1 MTDSIIQSQITS
13 PMVRMLQSIP
23 TNSDTFVHNI
33 PDNTPP
39 FSKTRIEVEATNK
52 TTNPVDLNGIQV
64 FKVPQMGYLNRVYM
78 MYRMRGH
85 NAQTSSWYNSPMNFA
100 EGIEYIEL
108 RTHNN
113 VIQRIYSEAIPFEYM
128 SVCKTRDE
136 KIQAI
141 EMMSGF
147 SSCMLDI
154 ENAELKER
162 IPSWYVFPSQQATG
176 SAKLKRASDTFTIGI
191 IGNPALN
198 TPVDTT
204 QGVNFFTQSLDFI
217 IPIPLSSTFYL
228 KDNLQT
234 RFLEDLEI
242 HVKTRRSKNQYVG
255 PGNLLSYLSKSNNSN
270 KINYVDGTGPYVTND
285 VAFNLVQANE
295 TMDHRI
301 TMVFHYHNWHE
312 NVEQTIRNTNF
323 KPSIPAC
330 LLSSDYMQFEG
341 VHESSDDKLV
351 QTSTFNI
358 SSDALITD
366 IFIIPILKNT
376 YISTVSHSP
385 GRAYRF
391 KPYSGIRFLLY
402 SGNEI
407 IYETSKAEA
416 DTVLANHFS
425 TARRQHQNSGCLP
438 NGYELYGSRIRFGFN
453 NTDEH
458 WDGGISLA
466 SLVNPRFVIIQEG
479 FSASTNNEWFVWKII
494 LKRKVLLRIDSNTG
508 YIEKSLSS

>member
-85 NAQTSSWYNSPMNFA
+85 DANVSSWYNSPMNFA

-113 VIQRIYSEAIPFEYM
+113 VIQRIYSEAIPFEHM
-128 SVCKTRDE
+128 SVCKSRDE
-136 KIQAI
+136 KIQALQ
-141 EMMSGF
+141 MMAGY
-147 SSCMLDI
+147 SSVIINTDVQ
-154 ENAELKER
+154 NVAHAE
-162 IPSWYVFPSQQATG
+162 IPEWYIYSTQEVAGNDRTKNSSDVQTSVIATNPTLTQ
-176 SAKLKRASDTFTIGI
+176 SIG
-191 IGNPALN
+191 G
-198 TPVDTT
+198 TKV
-204 QGVNFFTQSLDFI
+204 VNYFTQSLDFI
-217 IPIPLSSTFYL
+217 IPIPLSSTYYL

-242 HVKTRRSKNQYVG
+242 HVKTRRSKNQSTEKTLTY
-255 PGNLLSYLSKSNNSN
+255 NSSPTLN
-270 KINYVDGTGPYVTND
+270 EIASPLGGTYATDNVQYNSTNAD
-285 VAFNLVQANE
+285 A
-295 TMDHRI
+295 TMDHKI
-301 TMVFHYHNWHE
+301 TMIFHYHNWHE
-312 NVEQTIRNTNF
+312 NVEQVIRNTNF

-330 LLSSDYMQFEG
+330 LLSSDYMEYEG
-341 VHESSDDKLV
+341 VHENNATDTI

-366 IFIIPILKNT
+366 IFIIPILKKGYSLN
-376 YISTVSHSP
+376 VSALHTP

-391 KPYSGIRFLLY
+391 KPYASLRFQLY
-402 SGNEI
+402 SGNEV
-407 IYETSKAEA
+407 IYETTKAEA
-416 DTVLANHFS
+416 DTVLATHFS

-466 SLVNPRFVIIQEG
+466 SLVNPRFVITQTG
-479 FSASTNNEWFVWKII
+479 QNSSNNQWFVWKII